1 MNHEICCMRNAMKFE
16 WAMNEDLKYIKYEPW
31 NMLYEKCNEVWTIK
45 YEPWNMLY
53 EKCNEVWN
61 IKYEPWNMLYEKC
74 NEEI

>member
-1 MNHEICCMRNAMKFE
+1 MNHEICCMRNVMKLE
-16 WAMNEDLKYIKYEPW
+16 TIKYEPW

-61 IKYEPWNMLYEKC
+61 IKYEPWIM
-74 NEEI
+74 

>member
-1 MNHEICCMRNAMKFE
+1 MNHEICSMK
-16 WAMNEDLKYIKYEPW
+16 I
-31 NMLYEKCNEVWTIK
+31 CNEVWNIKYENMRNETIK

-74 NEEI
+74 NEVWNIKYEPWNVVWEM